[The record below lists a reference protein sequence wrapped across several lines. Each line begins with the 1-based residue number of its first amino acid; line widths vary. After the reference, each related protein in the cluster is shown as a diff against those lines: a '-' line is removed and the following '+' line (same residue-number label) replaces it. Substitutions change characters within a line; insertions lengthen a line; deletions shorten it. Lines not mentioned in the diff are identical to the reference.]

1 MNTVFVVGSLNID
14 QTIRVPSFPR
24 AGETV
29 QGSDATFS
37 PGGKGANQAVAAARA
52 GAGVRLVGRVGQ
64 DGHGSAILQVLG
76 ESNVGSSHV
85 TPTGS
90 ASTGHAVIAVDDRG
104 ENQIILSPGAN
115 AALSSA
121 DVEAGLESLTPD
133 DVLVLQLEIPR
144 DIVRHAA
151 RAAKRRGALVILNAA
166 PSPTETEG
174 LFDDV
179 DLLVVNEQ
187 EIQDLGR
194 LAGASGDLAELTE
207 TLPAVLGPA
216 VLCTAGAHGA
226 VTFLNGSLV
235 HVPAPEVPVV
245 DTTAAGD
252 TFVGYLAASLAADCE
267 LPAAMAIAGRA
278 ASIAVTRA
286 GAAESIP
293 WHHELPT
300 LQDHATRSAAPLRS
314 HP

>member
-24 AGETV
+24 AGETI
-29 QGSDATFS
+29 QGSDAMFS

-52 GAGVRLVGRVGQ
+52 GASVRLVGRVGQ
-64 DGHGSAILQVLG
+64 DGHGAAILQVLA

-85 TPTGS
+85 KPTNS
-90 ASTGHAVIAVDDRG
+90 ACTGTAVIAVDDQG

-121 DVEAGLESLTPD
+121 DVDAGLASLASK

-151 RAAKRRGALVILNAA
+151 RAAKGRGAYVILNAA
-166 PSPTETEG
+166 PSPPEIEG
-174 LFDDV
+174 LFDDI

-187 EIQDLGR
+187 EIQDLAH
-194 LAGASGDLAELTE
+194 LAGAAGDLAQLTE
-207 TLPAVLGPA
+207 TLPAALGPS
-216 VLCTAGAHGA
+216 VLCTAGARGA
-226 VTFLNGSLV
+226 VTSHNGRLV
-235 HVPAPEVPVV
+235 DVPAPEVSVM

-252 TFVGYLAASLAADCE
+252 TFVGYLAATLAAGCG
-267 LPAAMAIAGRA
+267 LPEAMAVAGRA
-278 ASIAVTRA
+278 ASIAVTRP

-293 WHHELPT
+293 WHHELAT
-300 LQDHATRSAAPLRS
+300 LQAHNVQTDAPFLS